1 MIETGSKMNTDFSVH
16 IVKDGEEKEV
26 KFSELLNKP
35 AIVSAHMSNNSSSCD
50 RQALALSD
58 TYEWFTKKGFNVI
71 SVSKDSARA
80 HKNYTKKHGI
90 KHTLVADP
98 DKKFAEA
105 TDTIIEKNM
114 FGRTFTDPSRSA
126 FVIDTDGTIL
136 ASIKKVNTA
145 EHAEE
150 LKALVNDLK

>member
-1 MIETGSKMNTDFSVH
+1 MIETGSKMDTNFVVH
-16 IVKDGEEKEV
+16 IVKNGKEQEV
-26 KFSELLNKP
+26 KFSELLDKP
-35 AIVSAHMSNNSSSCD
+35 AVVSAHMSNNSSSCD

-58 TYEWFTKKGFNVI
+58 NFGWFQKKGYNVI
-71 SVSKDSARA
+71 SVSKDSVRA
-80 HKNYTKKHGI
+80 HKNYTKKYGI

-98 DKKFAEA
+98 EQKFAEA

-136 ASIKKVNTA
+136 ASIQKVNTK
-145 EHAEE
+145 EHAQE
-150 LKALVNDLK
+150 LKTLVNDLN